1 MASCSLFWM
10 SPFTCRLKRSATRQS
25 RMSASGPSASSRPSW
40 RCSSSMRARRR
51 SWPGGTRQRVLLHP
65 RPRKPCRDDS
75 GAQLLVPQPTRAP
88 LHRAGRAD
96 AGPRRARVV
105 RRLVGHP
112 EYLAATLHIAIATT
126 LAGHCGMF
134 AVTLRDKK
142 LIGQGGEMAIAG
154 LTNIASL
161 AYIIFL
167 WVQFGSPG
175 C

>member
-1 MASCSLFWM
+1 M
-10 SPFTCRLKRSATRQS
+10 
-25 RMSASGPSASSRPSW
+25 
-40 RCSSSMRARRR
+40 
-51 SWPGGTRQRVLLHP
+51 
-65 RPRKPCRDDS
+65 
-75 GAQLLVPQPTRAP
+75 
-88 LHRAGRAD
+88 
-96 AGPRRARVV
+96 V

-134 AVTLRDKK
+134 VVTLRDKK